1 MQSGPS
7 EELTVWYRPVSA
19 KFVVSGGFGAGK
31 TTFVGAIS
39 EITPLRTEASMTV
52 ESLGLD
58 DTSGLPD
65 KTTTT
70 VAMDFGRLTVEDD
83 LVLYLFGTPGQDR
96 FSFMWDDVTRGAL
109 GAIVLVDTRRLHQ
122 SYSAIDYFEQRS
134 IPFVVAV
141 NQFDG
146 APRHALDEVRY
157 ALAISDDIPLLVCD
171 ARDTASVREVLVGLC
186 GHVLRRIDRRQGD
199 HERLPSIA

>member
-1 MQSGPS
+1 
-7 EELTVWYRPVSA
+7 VWNRPVSA

-52 ESLGLD
+52 ESLRLD
-58 DTSGLPD
+58 DTSGLPE

-70 VAMDFGRLTVEDD
+70 VAMDFGRLTIEDG

-96 FSFMWDDVTRGAL
+96 FWFMWDDVTRGAL
-109 GAIVLVDTRRLHQ
+109 GAIVLVDTRRLDQ
-122 SYSAIDYFEQRS
+122 SYSAIDFFEQRS

-146 APRHALDEVRY
+146 APRHPLDEVRY

-186 GHVLRRIDRRQGD
+186 AHVLRRLDSRQGD
-199 HERLPSIA
+199 QERLPSIA